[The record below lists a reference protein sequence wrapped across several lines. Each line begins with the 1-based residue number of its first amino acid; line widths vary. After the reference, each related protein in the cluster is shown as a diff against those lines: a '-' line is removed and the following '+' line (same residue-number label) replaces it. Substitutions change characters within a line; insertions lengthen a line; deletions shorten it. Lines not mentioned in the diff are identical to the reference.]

1 MNQVSLPYKEIAQM
15 ETVSA
20 RTETV
25 ETVMGDTMKKTVL
38 IVDDDANFRYAIREL
53 VPWKKEGFEIIG
65 EAIHGKQAW
74 DILKKSPCDIVL
86 TDMEM
91 PLMDGVA
98 LTKQIK
104 QKDPDTIVVAMS
116 AYDDFSFVKESMR
129 LGASDYILKQYFEPG
144 QLLELLKQLSNEQ
157 DTRRQTDLMTTK
169 NRDFLIRYLKGQG
182 MADKAPDFLKDKRNM
197 VVFLVEHGEGAG
209 LSNISISSDFRFLL
223 SAKLPNVRYLFIADM
238 LQYSGAADR
247 HASCRRAAE
256 ALGRLFQ
263 SGAWV
268 GYSENGASFDELPQS
283 YSRADAAL
291 FYKLYEPKRRIYCYE
306 EYREKEASRNPGYVF
321 KPPYEERDEGKLLA
335 LMTDVVREKL
345 PDVNALLASFVTLY
359 RRFHEYNALP
369 IVDVRFKEYY
379 DRIKECPTF
388 DEMCSVYLA
397 ETEKS
402 RREQA
407 ETAGLHRE
415 IRIAREYIAEH
426 YNEDITLGEISEFTG
441 LSENYFSYLFK
452 KETGVA
458 LKAYI
463 NEVRMK
469 EAKRLLMET
478 SLRDYE
484 IAEQVGYHNAAYF
497 ASLFKRIC
505 GESVSDYRRH
515 RT

>member
-1 MNQVSLPYKEIAQM
+1 
-15 ETVSA
+15 
-20 RTETV
+20 
-25 ETVMGDTMKKTVL
+25 MKKKVL

-53 VPWKKEGFEIIG
+53 VPWKKGDFEIIG
-65 EAIHGKQAW
+65 EAIHGKQAL
-74 DILKKSPCDIVL
+74 DILRKTPCDIVL

-129 LGASDYILKQYFEPG
+129 LGASDYILKQDFEPG
-144 QLLELLKQLSNEQ
+144 QLLELLMRLSDEQ
-157 DTRRQTDLMTTK
+157 DARRQTDFITTK
-169 NRDFLIRYLKGQG
+169 NRDSLIRYLWGQREV
-182 MADKAPDFLKDKRNM
+182 DKAPDFLRDKRNM
-197 VVFLVEHGEGAG
+197 VVFLVEHGEDAG
-209 LSNISISSDFRFLL
+209 LSDNPISSEFRFLL
-223 SAKLPNVRYLFIADM
+223 SAKLPDARYLFIADM
-238 LQYSGAADR
+238 PKFPGAAVR
-247 HASCRRAAE
+247 HASCRKAAE
-256 ALGRLFQ
+256 ALEGLFR
-263 SGAWV
+263 SDAWV
-268 GYSENGASFDELPQS
+268 GYSETGASFEELPQS

-291 FYKLYEPKRRIYCYE
+291 FYKVYEPKSRIYCYE
-306 EYREKEASRNPGYVF
+306 EYRDKEKSRDPGYVF
-321 KPPYEERDEGKLLA
+321 KPSYEERDEEKLLA
-335 LMTDVVREKL
+335 LMTDAVKEKL
-345 PDVNALLASFVTLY
+345 PDESALLASFVTLY

-379 DRIKECPTF
+379 DKIKGCLTF
-388 DEMCSVYLA
+388 DEMCSVFLA

-415 IRIAREYIAEH
+415 IRLAREYIAEH
-426 YNEDITLGEISEFTG
+426 YREDITLGEISEFTG

-463 NEVRMK
+463 NEVRMN

-478 SLRDYE
+478 GLRDYE
-484 IAEQVGYHNAAYF
+484 IAEQLGYHNAAYF

-505 GESVSDYRRH
+505 GESVSNYRRR